1 LTFKE
6 TEMISFEEALG
17 IIMESDYLVASERVD
32 LADSL
37 NRVLAEDIFSDI
49 DMPPFHKSAVD
60 GYACRKVDL
69 GKDLHVIEIIPAG
82 KAPEK
87 IIGPDQCAKIMTGA
101 PVPEGADCVIMV
113 EDVLEIAPHVV
124 CFGKEKV
131 KENICFAGEDIRRG
145 DLVMKKGTRIEP
157 QHIAVLATA
166 GCVNP
171 LVYRKVRVAVISTG
185 DEIIEPNEI
194 PQNAQIRNSNAY
206 QLIAQIVKFGGIPD
220 YCGIAF
226 DTMESTWKKITRA
239 LDGNDVVILT
249 GGISMGDYDHVPAVF
264 QELDIDIKFKSI
276 AMQPGRPTLFGIRER
291 QFIFGLPGNPVSG
304 FLQFELLVK
313 PLISKISGHE
323 FKPMATRLPM
333 GQDYQRKK
341 SERLSWLPV
350 RILETGEVYP
360 LEYHGSAHINSL
372 VEADGFISMA
382 IGQTELRKGDIVHVR
397 PI

>member
-1 LTFKE
+1 
-6 TEMISFEEALG
+6 MISFEEALG
-17 IIMESDYLVASERVD
+17 IILDTDYLVGSERVG
-32 LADSL
+32 LANSL
-37 NRVLAEDIFSDI
+37 HRVLAEDILSDI

-60 GYACRKVDL
+60 GYACRRADL
-69 GKDLHVIEIIPAG
+69 GNDLHVIEIIPAG

-87 IIGPDQCAKIMTGA
+87 VIGPNQCAKIMTGA
-101 PVPEGADCVIMV
+101 PMPEGADCVIMV
-113 EDVLEIAPHVV
+113 EDVKEVAPHVIKY
-124 CFGKEKV
+124 GKEKV
-131 KENICFAGEDIRRG
+131 KENICFAGEDIRKE
-145 DLVMKKGTRIEP
+145 DLVLCRGTRIEP

-185 DEIIEPNEI
+185 DEIIEPNET
-194 PQNAQIRNSNAY
+194 PQYAQIRNSNAY
-206 QLIAQIVKFGGIPD
+206 QLMAQIVKFGGIPD
-220 YCGIAF
+220 YCGIAL
-226 DTMESTWKKITRA
+226 DTMESTRKKITRA
-239 LDGNDVVILT
+239 LDGNEIVLLT
-249 GGISMGDYDHVPAVF
+249 GGVSMGDYDHVPAVF
-264 QELDIDIKFKSI
+264 RELDIDIKFKSI
-276 AMQPGRPTLFGIRER
+276 AMQPGRPTLFGMRQR

-313 PLISKISGHE
+313 PLLSKISGHE
-323 FKPMATRLPM
+323 FNPMAIRLPM
-333 GQDYQRKK
+333 GRDYQRKK

-350 RILETGEVYP
+350 RILETGEVLP

>member
-1 LTFKE
+1 
-6 TEMISFEEALG
+6 MISFEEALG
-17 IIMESDYLVASERVD
+17 IILDTDYLVGSERVG

-37 NRVLAEDIFSDI
+37 HRVLAEDILSDI

-60 GYACRKVDL
+60 GYACRRADL
-69 GKDLHVIEIIPAG
+69 GNDLHVIEIIPAG

-87 IIGPDQCAKIMTGA
+87 VIGPNQCAKIMTGA
-101 PVPEGADCVIMV
+101 PMPEGADCVIMV
-113 EDVLEIAPHVV
+113 EDVKEVVPHVIKY
-124 CFGKEKV
+124 GKEKV
-131 KENICFAGEDIRRG
+131 KENICFAGEDIRKE
-145 DLVMKKGTRIEP
+145 DLVLCRGTRIEP

-185 DEIIEPNEI
+185 DEIIEPNET
-194 PQNAQIRNSNAY
+194 PQYAQIRNSNAY
-206 QLIAQIVKFGGIPD
+206 QLMAQIVKFGGIPD
-220 YCGIAF
+220 YCGIAL
-226 DTMESTWKKITRA
+226 DTMESTRKKITKA
-239 LDGNDVVILT
+239 LDGNEIVLLT
-249 GGISMGDYDHVPAVF
+249 GGVSMGDYDHVPAVF
-264 QELDIDIKFKSI
+264 RELDIDIKFKSI
-276 AMQPGRPTLFGIRER
+276 AMQPGRPTLFGIRQR

-313 PLISKISGHE
+313 PLLSKISGHE
-323 FKPMATRLPM
+323 FKPMAIRLPM
-333 GQDYQRKK
+333 GRDYQRKK

-350 RILETGEVYP
+350 HILETGEVLP